1 MKILYREIKKLV
13 PGLKADARLV
23 GEALTM
29 AGLMMDGL
37 EKVRYRSQPDYL
49 LSFEVRQNRP
59 DCLSIF
65 GLAREVAAYYGLKL
79 NLPKVKLTFPA
90 KGTTDIQIE
99 AKTAVKR
106 VLAIEIDGL
115 KNRETPKEIKDFL
128 GFNNINS
135 INLLVDIS
143 NLATLYTGY
152 PCHLLD
158 KSKIEGGRLYW
169 SLNKNYKTITTLDG
183 SEIALSGGE
192 IMLRDQNGPLGL
204 AGIVGG
210 KKAAIGLNTTSII
223 AEMAIYDRALVR
235 RDARKLKV
243 VTEASTR
250 LEKDL
255 DPNGLDYALRFL
267 VAAIIKNCEG
277 KIIARPFS
285 YYPKKYIA
293 PAIKFDPNL
302 PSIYA
307 GIKIPP
313 AKAVKILKN
322 LGFKVNIS
330 SSGGAFTPP
339 CGKGSNLPFNPHYL
353 EPNRPKGR
361 GFQIIKPAGKQ
372 FVVFPP
378 EKRMDVVIKEDVV
391 EEVVRLY
398 GYEKIPQ
405 NEAPEFIIVENI
417 TSKTI
422 LLAEKIRDIL
432 CSLGFDE
439 ILSLPLIGKGTNGL
453 INYRN
458 WESITTQNSVNEE
471 YPDLR
476 QSLAGGLLFQLKE
489 YQKKNVEKI
498 QLFEIGRVFG
508 KENSKYRENEALG
521 ILLQRQKRSLNELK
535 RTVETIL
542 RLIGFTEISYR
553 KAEKKP
559 LAANPYSAWEIMVK
573 GSRLGIL
580 YKIQQEDLAGHL
592 YFAEINLSEAIKL
605 LENFR
610 LNPVVELNRKLVVLD
625 ANVELREGESIDDF
639 LFAVK
644 KEIGDR
650 NLWSAAVIDVF
661 PLKDKGEI
669 RYTIRVSYREL
680 SDEEAKEKHL
690 KVFGLEN
697 TNLKQ

>member
-1 MKILYREIKKLV
+1 
-13 PGLKADARLV
+13 
-23 GEALTM
+23 M

-37 EKVRYRSQPDYL
+37 EKVRYRGQPDYL

-79 NLPKVKLTFPA
+79 NLPKIKLAFPVKGKA
-90 KGTTDIQIE
+90 DIQIE

-106 VLAIEIDGL
+106 VLAVEINGL

-128 GFNNINS
+128 GFYGINS

-143 NLATLYTGY
+143 NLAMLYTGY

-158 KSKIEGGRLYW
+158 KSKIEAGRLYW

-183 SEIALSGGE
+183 SEIALSGNE

-223 AEMAIYDRALVR
+223 VEMAIYDRALVR

-267 VAAIIKNCEG
+267 VDAIIKNCKG

-322 LGFKVNIS
+322 LGFK
-330 SSGGAFTPP
+330 
-339 CGKGSNLPFNPHYL
+339 
-353 EPNRPKGR
+353 
-361 GFQIIKPAGKQ
+361 IKPAGKQ

-476 QSLAGGLLFQLKE
+476 QSLAGGLLFQFKE

-498 QLFEIGRVFG
+498 QLFEIGKVFG

-553 KAEKKP
+553 KAEKK
-559 LAANPYSAWEIMVK
+559 LLLANPYSAWEIMVK
-573 GSRLGIL
+573 GSRLGVL
-580 YKIQQEDLAGHL
+580 YKIQQEDLTGHV
-592 YFAEINLSEAIKL
+592 YFAEINLSEAVKL

-625 ANVELREGESIDDF
+625 ANVELKEGESIDDF

-644 KEIGDR
+644 KGIAER

-661 PLKDKGEI
+661 PLKDKGKI
-669 RYTIRVSYREL
+669 RYTIRVSYQEL